1 MTEERRSP
9 AVAPVE
15 PPAAAAPLPP
25 ESVGQH
31 DPGGVHVYTDSGIRE
46 GNHDVPRWLVAVI
59 LSLLAFFVGYIVL
72 HHDAQPTSARMR

>member
-1 MTEERRSP
+1 MTQAPRTP

-15 PPAAAAPLPP
+15 PAPAAAPLPP
-25 ESVGQH
+25 EAVGQH
-31 DPGGVHVYTDSGIRE
+31 DPGGVHLYPESGIRE

-72 HHDAQPTSARMR
+72 HHDAQPTTARMR